1 MSHRRRSRF
10 EPVASLPIRD
20 LGLGPT
26 RARELVLRAM
36 WDRAAGP
43 AIARRA
49 SIVGVKRGV
58 LELAVEDE
66 RWVEMLEPLLPR
78 LAGRLAGLCPEVKI
92 RRLRL
97 GRAPA
102 IPIEPSPPPAA
113 TPSARRVPGGAA
125 RPTGSWAA
133 RLERARDRCLLRRDP
148 G

>member
-1 MSHRRRSRF
+1 MPRRRRSRF
-10 EPVASLPIRD
+10 QPVASLPLRD
-20 LGLGPT
+20 LGLGPA

-49 SIVGVKRGV
+49 FIVGVKRGV

-92 RRLRL
+92 RRFRL
-97 GRAPA
+97 GRAAATPV
-102 IPIEPSPPPAA
+102 EPSPPPAA
-113 TPSARRVPGGAA
+113 TPPARRAPGAAA
-125 RPTGSWAA
+125 RPTGSWAE
-133 RLERARDRCLLRRDP
+133 RLERARDRCLRRRDP